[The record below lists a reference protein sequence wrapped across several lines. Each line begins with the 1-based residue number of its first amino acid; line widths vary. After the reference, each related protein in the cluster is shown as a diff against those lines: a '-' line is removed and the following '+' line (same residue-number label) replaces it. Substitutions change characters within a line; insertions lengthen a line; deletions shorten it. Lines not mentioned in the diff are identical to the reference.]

1 MESRVLPGT
10 TPNLISV
17 RNPHEH
23 AARRRPWQRAMA
35 TECVRG
41 YEPTIAKRALQLVS
55 KFEMAAQK
63 DEEVDLAQ
71 WIGYFTFDFM
81 GDMA

>member
-1 MESRVLPGT
+1 MT
-10 TPNLISV
+10 
-17 RNPHEH
+17 
-23 AARRRPWQRAMA
+23 

-41 YEPTIAKRALQLVS
+41 FEPTIAKRSLQLVD
-55 KFEMAAQK
+55 ELETAAEN
-63 DEEVDLAQ
+63 DEDVDLAK

>member
-1 MESRVLPGT
+1 MKD
-10 TPNLISV
+10 LISI
-17 RNPHEH
+17 RDPQEH
-23 AARRRPWQRAMA
+23 AARRRLWQRGMTA
-35 TECVRG
+35 ESLRG

-55 KFEMAAQK
+55 KFETAAQK